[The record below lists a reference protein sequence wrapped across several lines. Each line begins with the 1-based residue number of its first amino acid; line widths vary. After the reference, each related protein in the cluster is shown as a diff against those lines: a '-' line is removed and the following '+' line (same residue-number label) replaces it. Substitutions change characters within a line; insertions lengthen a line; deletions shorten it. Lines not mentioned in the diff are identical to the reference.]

1 MPDGKKVLPRV
12 VSADYAGQRLDNYL
26 LREWC
31 GVPRSL
37 VYRLIRSGQVRVNS
51 GRVRPDCRLQTG
63 DRLRL
68 PESVRLPVREASKP
82 PPLTMP
88 VLYEDAVLLAV
99 DKPAGLAVHGGSGLS
114 HGVIER
120 LRRPLAAGAFL
131 ELVHRLDRETSG
143 VLLLA
148 KKRAALLALQ
158 KQWRARRVHKHYTAL
173 VFGNWQAARHRRI
186 DLPLKRIGGDKGQR
200 HVIVDEAGKSAGTR
214 TKLIA
219 RQRGGAL
226 LDAVIQ
232 TGRTHQ
238 LRVHFAAADIPIV
251 GDKKY
256 GNFAAN
262 RTAAAAGFHRMF
274 LHAAQLVFTHP
285 QSGEAITVTAALPAA
300 FTEAADWLQQQ
311 PAV

>member
-1 MPDGKKVLPRV
+1 MPDGKKISPRV
-12 VSADYAGQRLDNYL
+12 VLADYAGQRLDNYL
-26 LREWC
+26 LREWR
-31 GVPRSL
+31 GAPRSL

-63 DRLRL
+63 DLLRL
-68 PESVRLPVREASKP
+68 PASVRLPVRVVQKP
-82 PPLTMP
+82 PPLTVS

-120 LRRPLAAGAFL
+120 LRRPLPHGAFL

-158 KQWRARRVHKHYTAL
+158 KQWRDRQVRKHYTAL
-173 VFGNWQAARHRRI
+173 VFGSWQAARHRRI
-186 DLPLKRIGGDKGQR
+186 DLPLKRIGGDQQQR
-200 HVIVDEAGKSAGTR
+200 HVIVDTDGKSAATR
-214 TKLIA
+214 TNLIS

-226 LDAVIQ
+226 IDAVLQ

-251 GDKKY
+251 GDSKY
-256 GNFAAN
+256 GDFPAN
-262 RTAAAAGFHRMF
+262 RAAAAAGFRQMF
-274 LHAAQLVFTHP
+274 LHAAQLRFLHP
-285 QSGEAITVTAALPAA
+285 QTEQTITINSPLPAA
-300 FTEAADWLQQQ
+300 FAAAADWLQYRR
-311 PAV
+311 AD